1 MIMKNLEKR
10 IKALENKSALPQG
23 YIPSLV
29 HISGL
34 PDSKTFEEAKA
45 EYKQLHGFDL
55 LEDAPVLEL
64 VLNTD

>member
-23 YIPSLV
+23 YIPGLV
-29 HISGL
+29 HISGM

-45 EYKQLHGFDL
+45 EYKL
-55 LEDAPVLEL
+55 
-64 VLNTD
+64 